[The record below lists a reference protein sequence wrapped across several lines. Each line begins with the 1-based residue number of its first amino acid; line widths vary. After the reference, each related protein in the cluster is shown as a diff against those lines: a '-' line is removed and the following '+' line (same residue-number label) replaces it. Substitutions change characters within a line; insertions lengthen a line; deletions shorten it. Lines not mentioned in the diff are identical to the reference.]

1 MGPLQSDGCATA
13 EHDSLSLAVLTS
25 LPVRFSLRPCSRNSS
40 RRLSSRPMI
49 TALIFM
55 QPGRVCFGELLVDQ
69 FYWLSSLHIL
79 LSLYDHLGCPWTP
92 MTRCT
97 PYRFDALCRFHRQRR
112 MDNKAEVQEP
122 IHALFPFLSDG
133 CTVRKNDPPSFPLQ
147 HVVSVTWSRRML
159 LPRAVSLQ
167 ALSLPAFRSQ
177 PLPLEYPVAKFLYVY
192 FVLDLSL
199 LG

>member
-1 MGPLQSDGCATA
+1 
-13 EHDSLSLAVLTS
+13 
-25 LPVRFSLRPCSRNSS
+25 
-40 RRLSSRPMI
+40 MI

-69 FYWLSSLHIL
+69 FYWLSGLHIL

-97 PYRFDALCRFHRQRR
+97 PYGFDALCRFHRQRGV
-112 MDNKAEVQEP
+112 DNKEEVNGVQEP
-122 IHALFPFLSDG
+122 IHALFPFPSDG
-133 CTVRKNDPPSFPLQ
+133 CTARKNDPPSFPLQ

-159 LPRAVSLQ
+159 LPRAVSLE

-177 PLPLEYPVAKFLYVY
+177 PTSFGVPCRQVS
-192 FVLDLSL
+192 FVTDLSL